1 MKETFMKGK
10 KSTKIL
16 AVLAAVMSLA
26 FIACSNPNSADDEDL
41 GGGNANNESQDNGT
55 LAISASPVDCSFNVE
70 LGEISSNNYRIYSQ
84 RMSEGFVWNSDAY
97 VELRNTWYSQTIE
110 GTYQDRGTLSATELK
125 RFLIQNGKNEM
136 EADGTV
142 SSAAYGNELTVL
154 YTDQSFQRMT
164 WVYIERVDES
174 GAEAR

>member
-1 MKETFMKGK
+1 
-10 KSTKIL
+10 
-16 AVLAAVMSLA
+16 
-26 FIACSNPNSADDEDL
+26 
-41 GGGNANNESQDNGT
+41 
-55 LAISASPVDCSFNVE
+55 
-70 LGEISSNNYRIYSQ
+70 
-84 RMSEGFVWNSDAY
+84 MSEGFVWNSDAY